1 MADQSPERRLRG
13 SGPLP
18 DNTSEGADGATQGAR
33 CRRIGFQ
40 SPVFLEHSMKLTV
53 KLIVLMLLSTAGGLS
68 RAAVAAPD
76 AAELTRLLNE
86 FLAGASRD
94 DIKAH
99 ERFWA
104 DDLIYTRSA
113 GVRTNKQEILESV
126 RAGPE
131 SPGEPAVTYSAED
144 VRIHQYGDTAIV
156 AFRLV
161 GKSAGEKP
169 ATQDYLNT
177 GTFLKRHGEWRAVAW
192 QATKVPEGVPERP
205 VPAREAEVNLTPGA
219 VARPGLTDEIRAAD
233 AEFFK
238 ASFDTCDIE
247 TVRRYVTDDFEMFH
261 DKGGHV
267 AKSGADYVQQAADTC
282 KRQAEGI
289 DFLSTRKLVPGSLK
303 VYPINNYGA
312 IETGV
317 HEFFAVKKGEPDR
330 LTEKGQFTIVWKE
343 ENGQWRAARAL
354 SYDHVLAQ

>member
-1 MADQSPERRLRG
+1 
-13 SGPLP
+13 
-18 DNTSEGADGATQGAR
+18 
-33 CRRIGFQ
+33 
-40 SPVFLEHSMKLTV
+40 MKLAL
-53 KLIVLMLLSTAGGLS
+53 KLVVLFALCVSGGFA
-68 RAAVAAPD
+68 RAAGPAPD
-76 AAELTRLLNE
+76 AAELTRLLNK

-104 DDLIYTRSA
+104 DDLVYTRSA

-126 RAGPE
+126 RTGPE
-131 SPGEPAVTYSAED
+131 SPGEPATSYTAED
-144 VRIHQYGDTAIV
+144 VRIQQYGDMAIV

-161 GKSAGEKP
+161 GKTGGDAP
-169 ATQDYLNT
+169 ATQYFLNT
-177 GTFLKRHGEWRAVAW
+177 GTFLKRNGEWRAVAW
-192 QATKVPEGVPERP
+192 QATKVPEAEPERP
-205 VPAREAEVNLTPGA
+205 VPAKDAEVNLTPGA

-238 ASFDTCDIE
+238 ASFDTCDIA
-247 TVRRYVTDDFEMFH
+247 TIRRYVTDDFEMFH
-261 DKGGHV
+261 DKGGRV
-267 AKSGADYVQQAADTC
+267 AMSGADYVQQSADTC

-317 HEFFAVKKGEPDR
+317 HEFFAVRKGEPNR
-330 LTEKGQFTIVWKE
+330 LTETGQFTIVWKE

-354 SYDHVLAQ
+354 SFDHVLAQ